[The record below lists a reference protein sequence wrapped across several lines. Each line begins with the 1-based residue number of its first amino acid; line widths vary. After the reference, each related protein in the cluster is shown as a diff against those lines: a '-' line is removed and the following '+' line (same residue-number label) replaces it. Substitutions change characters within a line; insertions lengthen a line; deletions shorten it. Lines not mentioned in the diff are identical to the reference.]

1 MVCYMPKDI
10 NGVLPATHAR
20 IAHSTNDGIDPRLV
34 VTSSEKYCSRKSE
47 SNHSANTVS
56 ILWEARINKTK
67 RRRKW
72 NCIDINYDTFHAYFL
87 LMNYQIS
94 WQFEL
99 SVSTHMLNV
108 VFNKHRFSNF
118 NGTRLAFSL
127 KFNLFGTCALNDK
140 ELNKIQDQT
149 SEHCHIPF

>member
-1 MVCYMPKDI
+1 MMASILAWSSHPLK
-10 NGVLPATHAR
+10 
-20 IAHSTNDGIDPRLV
+20 STALGNLSPTTQQIPFQ
-34 VTSSEKYCSRKSE
+34 SSERQE
-47 SNHSANTVS
+47 S
-56 ILWEARINKTK
+56 TK
-67 RRRKW
+67 LKEEKW
-72 NCIDINYDTFHAYFL
+72 KGIDINYVTLLLLKKSISRIFS

-99 SVSTHMLNV
+99 SVSTYMLNV
-108 VFNKHRFSNF
+108 LFNKHRFSNF